1 MKPGKVLSVRVKELR
16 EAAGLSQQ
24 ELATRADLSVSQ
36 VAKLEQGAKADPRTS
51 TLLALAAA
59 LDVKPG
65 RLLDDLPWPP
75 AKEAKGKK
83 KAKAKAKKKEKAAA
97 KKEKKHKGKK
107 GRKGSVHADLGAG
120 ENGVPA
126 EEHAAV

>member
-75 AKEAKGKK
+75 AKAAKDKK
-83 KAKAKAKKKEKAAA
+83 KAKKKGRAAA
-97 KKEKKHKGKK
+97 KKEKKARGKK
-107 GRKGSVHADLGAG
+107 SRKKEPAVAARADLGAG

-126 EEHAAV
+126 DDRAAV